1 MGAVHCRLAIFAD
14 KLTSLYLLVTLHL
27 YPPIFM
33 KKSITLLA
41 AGVLAVASFSAQAQ
55 VTVDGVLNTAELTT
69 GNYVLVGKFTQT
81 RGFGDAGLLSLYAAS
96 TSSKV
101 YLFLGGTVEANGN
114 SFQIYM
120 KTPASAGVPRG
131 TALPGTGTSGTSF
144 DGMTA
149 KMDMAVNA
157 AIALRYT
164 TGYVVEGATYT
175 SATAG
180 SAAVLTSTANPG
192 DGTTVSTLAAN
203 TAQPA
208 FAGARVAYKMATG
221 GKLSAN
227 PGLTSSTTDPNYGA
241 AGTYGLEIELDRT
254 AAGLTGA
261 SALTLFALQNNN
273 SGSYLSSDFIPQ
285 SSTATGNLTNASSV
299 DFGTIAGTQAATLSL
314 AATGGATLGSR
325 SADAATVALSVY
337 PNPVADNARIAYT
350 VTEQASA
357 VNIVLTDLLG
367 RTVSVLEN
375 GSKPVGNQSAALSK
389 AALPAGT
396 YLVRVQ
402 VGEKVS
408 TSKVV
413 VL

>member
-1 MGAVHCRLAIFAD
+1 
-14 KLTSLYLLVTLHL
+14 
-27 YPPIFM
+27 M
-33 KKSITLLA
+33 KKAFTLFAAGALA
-41 AGVLAVASFSAQAQ
+41 AASLSAQAQ

-96 TSSKV
+96 TATKV

-114 SFQIYM
+114 SLQIYM
-120 KTPASAGVPRG
+120 KTPASTGVPRG

-144 DGMTA
+144 DAMTA

-157 AIALRYT
+157 AIAIRST

-180 SAAVLTSTANPG
+180 AAAVLTSTANPG
-192 DGTTVSTLAAN
+192 DGTVSTLAAN

-208 FAGARVAYKMATG
+208 FAGARVAYKAATG

-227 PGLTSSTTDPNYGA
+227 PGLTATTTDPNYGG
-241 AGTYGLEIELDRT
+241 AGSFGLEIELDRT

-261 SALTLFALQNNN
+261 TALTLFALQNNN
-273 SGSYLSSDFIPQ
+273 TGGYLSSDFIPQ
-285 SSTATGNLTNASSV
+285 STTATGNLMTASSV
-299 DFGTIAGTQAATLSL
+299 DFGTIAGTQAATLNL
-314 AATGGATLGSR
+314 AAAGGTTLGSR
-325 SADAATVALSVY
+325 STDAAAVALSVY
-337 PNPVADNARIAYT
+337 PNPVADAASVAYR
-350 VTEQASA
+350 VTDQASP
-357 VNIVLTDLLG
+357 VRIVLTDLMG
-367 RTVSVLEN
+367 RTVRVLEN
-375 GSKPVGNQSAALSK
+375 SVQPVGSQSAAINKSDL
-389 AALPAGT
+389 AAGT

-408 TSKVV
+408 TSKIA

>member
-1 MGAVHCRLAIFAD
+1 
-14 KLTSLYLLVTLHL
+14 
-27 YPPIFM
+27 M
-33 KKSITLLA
+33 KKAFTLFAAGALA
-41 AGVLAVASFSAQAQ
+41 AASLSAQAQ
-55 VTVDGVLNTAELTT
+55 ITVDGVLNTAELTS

-96 TSSKV
+96 TASKV

-114 SFQIYM
+114 SLQIYM
-120 KTPASAGVPRG
+120 KTPASASVPRG

-144 DGMTA
+144 DAMTA
-149 KMDMAVNA
+149 KMDLAVNA
-157 AIALRYT
+157 AIAIRST

-180 SAAVLTSTANPG
+180 TAAVLTSAANPG
-192 DGTTVSTLAAN
+192 DGTVSTLAAN

-208 FAGARVAYKMATG
+208 FAGARVAYKAATG

-227 PGLTSSTTDPNYGA
+227 PGLTASTTDPNYGG

-261 SALTLFALQNNN
+261 TALTLFALQNNN
-273 SGSYLSSDFIPQ
+273 TGGYLSSDFIPQ
-285 SSTATGNLTNASSV
+285 STTATGNLMTASSV
-299 DFGTIAGTQAATLSL
+299 DFSTIAGTQAATLNL
-314 AATGGATLGSR
+314 AAAGGTTLGSR
-325 SADAATVALSVY
+325 SADAAAVALSVY
-337 PNPVADNARIAYT
+337 PNPVADAASVAYR
-350 VTEQASA
+350 VTDQASP
-357 VNIVLTDLLG
+357 VRIVLTDLMG
-367 RTVSVLEN
+367 RTVRVLEN
-375 GSKPVGNQSAALSK
+375 SVQPVGSQSAAINKNDLV
-389 AALPAGT
+389 AGT

-408 TSKVV
+408 TSKIA

>member
-1 MGAVHCRLAIFAD
+1 
-14 KLTSLYLLVTLHL
+14 
-27 YPPIFM
+27 M
-33 KKSITLLA
+33 KKTLTLLA
-41 AGVLAVASFSAQAQ
+41 AGALAATSLSAQAQ
-55 VTVDGVLNTAELTT
+55 VAVDGVLNTAELTT
-69 GNYVLVGKFTQT
+69 GNYVLIGKFTQT

-96 TSSKV
+96 TATKV

-114 SFQIYM
+114 SLQIYL
-120 KTPASAGVPRG
+120 KTPASAGVPKG
-131 TALPGTGTSGTSF
+131 TALPGTGMSGTSF
-144 DGMTA
+144 DAMTA
-149 KMDMAVNA
+149 KMDMAVNT
-157 AIALRYT
+157 AIAIRYT

-180 SAAVLTSTANPG
+180 TAAVLTGTANPG
-192 DGTTVSTLAAN
+192 DGTVSTLAVN

-208 FAGARVAYKMATG
+208 FAGARVAYKAATG

-227 PGLTSSTTDPNYGA
+227 PGLTATTTDPNYG
-241 AGTYGLEIELDRT
+241 GVGSYGLEIEMDRT

-261 SALTLFALQNNN
+261 SALTLFAIQNNN
-273 SGSYLSSDFIPQ
+273 TGGYLSSDFIPQ
-285 SSTATGNLTNASSV
+285 SSTATGNLTTASAV
-299 DFGTIAGTQAATLSL
+299 DFSTIAGLQAATVNFT
-314 AATGGATLGSR
+314 AAGGTTLGSR
-325 SADAATVALSVY
+325 ATDAAAMALSVF

-350 VTEQASA
+350 VTEQASP

-367 RTVSVLEN
+367 RTLNVLEN
-375 GSKPVGNQSAALSK
+375 GVKPVGSQSAALSK

>member
-1 MGAVHCRLAIFAD
+1 
-14 KLTSLYLLVTLHL
+14 
-27 YPPIFM
+27 M
-33 KKSITLLA
+33 KKLLTLA
-41 AGVLAVASFSAQAQ
+41 AAGTLAALSFSAQAQ
-55 VTVDGVLNTAELTT
+55 VTVDGVLNTTELTT

-81 RGFGDAGLLSLYAAS
+81 RGFGDAGLLSLYVAS
-96 TSSKV
+96 TSTKV
-101 YLFLGGTVEANGN
+101 YMFLGGTVEANGN
-114 SFQIYM
+114 SLQIYM

-157 AIALRYT
+157 AIAIRST

-175 SATAG
+175 SATAA
-180 SAAVLTSTANPG
+180 SAAVLTATANPG
-192 DGTTVSTLAAN
+192 DGTVSTLAAN

-208 FAGARVAYKMATG
+208 FAGARVAYKAATG

-227 PGLTSSTTDPNYGA
+227 PGLTATTTDPNYGG

-273 SGSYLSSDFIPQ
+273 NGSYLSSDFIPQ
-285 SSTATGNLTNASSV
+285 SSTATGNLANASAV
-299 DFGTIAGTQAATLSL
+299 DFSTIAGTQAATLNL
-314 AATGGATLGSR
+314 AAAGGTTLGSR
-325 SADAATVALSVY
+325 SADATALALSVY
-337 PNPVADNARIAYT
+337 PNPVADNARVAYT
-350 VTEQASA
+350 VTEQASP
-357 VNIVLTDLLG
+357 VSIVLTDLLG
-367 RTVSVLEN
+367 RTLSVLE
-375 GSKPVGNQSAALSK
+375 SSVKPVGSQSAALDK